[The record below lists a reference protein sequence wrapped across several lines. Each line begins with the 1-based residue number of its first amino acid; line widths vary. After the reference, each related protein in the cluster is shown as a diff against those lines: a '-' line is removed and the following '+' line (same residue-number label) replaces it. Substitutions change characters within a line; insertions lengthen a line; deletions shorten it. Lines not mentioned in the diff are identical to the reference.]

1 MARATYVT
9 GRVRKGVK
17 ARRPNDQ
24 VVGNRHHN
32 QPWAAPVDSAA
43 DVPEVMGA
51 GNGRIGILTFAQT
64 ANAGAP
70 GKIGVASR
78 AIPQWRDERV
88 DSSVNAALLGI
99 GDFLSRQT
107 GLFGDCSLR

>member
-1 MARATYVT
+1 MTSFRCNGNSILAR
-9 GRVRKGVK
+9 
-17 ARRPNDQ
+17 
-24 VVGNRHHN
+24 
-32 QPWAAPVDSAA
+32 A

-51 GNGRIGILTFAQT
+51 GNGQIGILTFAQT

-88 DSSVNAALLGI
+88 DSSVKAALLGI

>member
-32 QPWAAPVDSAA
+32 QPWA
-43 DVPEVMGA
+43 
-51 GNGRIGILTFAQT
+51 
-64 ANAGAP
+64 AP